1 MRVSWVAA
9 TIWAKRQ
16 VRAAGGGIEG
26 WGGGWGADLPA
37 ANGSPMSSTTRFFL
51 ASSVLKS

>member
-26 WGGGWGADLPA
+26 WGGVGGEALTCLLLTALSCLRLPDFS
-37 ANGSPMSSTTRFFL
+37 GTRHRY
-51 ASSVLKS
+51 